1 MIRFLAG
8 ADDLV
13 RSRFALSPAFELN
26 NLVQDLGRPRV
37 QRRLPAAWFARLRE
51 PYARLRA
58 ETVVDAIVALHSTR
72 HGPDF
77 VAPPPTRGLAQT
89 IDDDLAAVRATPAA
103 AARAEI
109 EYCLSLRPAVDARTR
124 GMLEGRGVVAR
135 IADALDQAWRE
146 LLAPDWLQVRMICE
160 RDVVHRAGELGRH
173 GWAAA
178 LAGLH
183 PSVRWRDGAIEVLRH
198 ELLHVP
204 LGGAGLLLVPSAFV
218 WPQVAA
224 HIDDPWPRTLIYP
237 ARGIAGLLSTDPL
250 STDLLSAGR
259 RPPATLTRLL
269 GRSRARLLVAL
280 AEPAS
285 TSQLA
290 HAHGMTVGA
299 VGNHLA
305 VLRDAGLLDRA
316 RAGRSVLYR
325 RTPLGAALSAG

>member
-8 ADDLV
+8 ADDLA

-26 NLVQDLGRPRV
+26 NLIQDLGRPRAR
-37 QRRLPAAWFARLRE
+37 RRLPPAWFARLR
-51 PYARLRA
+51 PAFDRLRA
-58 ETVVDAIVALHSTR
+58 ETAVDAVVALSVPR

-89 IDDDLAAVRATPAA
+89 IDDDLTAVRATPASD
-103 AARAEI
+103 ARAEI
-109 EYCLSLRPAVDARTR
+109 EYCLSLRPPVDARTR
-124 GMLEGRGVVAR
+124 AMLTGNGVVAR
-135 IADALDQAWRE
+135 IADALEQAWRE

-173 GWAAA
+173 GWAGA

-183 PSVRWRDGAIEVLRH
+183 PSVRWRDGAVEVLRLEDH
-198 ELLHVP
+198 EVR

-218 WPQVAA
+218 WPQIAA

-237 ARGIAGLLSTDPL
+237 ARGIAALLGP
-250 STDLLSAGR
+250 AER
-259 RPPATLTRLL
+259 HAPPEALTRLL
-269 GRSRARLLVAL
+269 GRSRGRLLVAL

-290 HAHGMTVGA
+290 YTLGMTVSA

-316 RAGRSVLYR
+316 RAGRSVLYH
-325 RTPLGAALSAG
+325 RTPLGDALAG